1 MTKFQKSSKKKIGWK
16 AVPLPARCVGC
27 PYPKVGITCHSSD
40 GTCTRT
46 DMEQLDWKNFREK
59 ESC

>member
-1 MTKFQKSSKKKIGWK
+1 MTKFQKSRKKKISWK

-27 PYPKVGITCHSSD
+27 PYPKVGIICRSPD

>member
-1 MTKFQKSSKKKIGWK
+1 MTKFQKSRKKKIGWK

-27 PYPKVGITCHSSD
+27 PYPKVGIICR
-40 GTCTRT
+40 TRT